1 MCLRVWHSQLLA
13 ELGEAGPAGS
23 TGGAAPLP
31 VCNATTEETEI
42 IACAQCVTVLV
53 TTQPSG
59 SPCGPAGHSKVMYT
73 VELHG
78 HSRNNALPTA
88 GALPRA
94 STPVPPAPLC
104 SPALH
109 WDHPQPW
116 LQVWGQRL
124 AHPHRFYVFA
134 LENNSP
140 GMISSQTPQNPKQIN
155 PT

>member
-1 MCLRVWHSQLLA
+1 MSETCRMCLRVWHSQLLA

-23 TGGAAPLP
+23 TGGAVPLP

-59 SPCGPAGHSKVMYT
+59 SPCDPAGHSKVMYT

-88 GALPRA
+88 GALPE
-94 STPVPPAPLC
+94 PAHPC
-104 SPALH
+104 HQPRSAALH
-109 WDHPQPW
+109 YTGTT
-116 LQVWGQRL
+116 L
-124 AHPHRFYVFA
+124 
-134 LENNSP
+134 SP
-140 GMISSQTPQNPKQIN
+140 GCRSGDSAGHTLTDSMCLPWKT
-155 PT
+155 TLRG